1 MTSSNKKNQ
10 YRRLISSLNSI
21 GNSIDEAS
29 SSVDSVQDE
38 LGSGILING
47 LQIETDVFSEAK
59 SELEEAKNSLYR
71 ASRSCY
77 SSMSRIKDEE

>member
-1 MTSSNKKNQ
+1 MTSNNKKNQ
-10 YRRLISSLNSI
+10 YRRLINSLNSI
-21 GNSIDEAS
+21 GSSIDGAS
-29 SSVDSVQDE
+29 SSVDSAQEE
-38 LGSGILING
+38 LGNGILING
-47 LQIETDVFSEAK
+47 FPIETDVFSGVK